1 MTQQLGIFVVMLV
14 QIHPKN
20 PDERKIN
27 QVVECLKKGGII
39 IYPTDTVYGIG
50 CSIEHPEAIERI
62 CLIKKINP
70 QKAQLSFLCS
80 DLSHLSEY
88 TKAIDTPLYRFLK
101 TCLPGPF
108 TFILE
113 ASKKVPK
120 LLRSKRDTVGIRVPD
135 NEISLTLLKRL
146 GHPILSTSLPLEEN
160 QDIYTDPEIIDE
172 VFGHV
177 VDFVIDG
184 GYGGSIPSTI
194 VDCTKNPPE
203 LIREGLGILE

>member
-1 MTQQLGIFVVMLV
+1 MLI

-27 QVVECLKKGGII
+27 KVVESLRKGGVI

-62 CLIKKINP
+62 CQIKKINP
-70 QKAQLSFLCS
+70 QKAQLSFLCN

-88 TKAIDTPLYRFLK
+88 TKAISTPLYRFLK
-101 TCLPGPF
+101 TYVPGPF

-120 LLRSKRDTVGIRVPD
+120 LLRTKKDTVGIRVPD
-135 NEISLTLLKRL
+135 NELSRYLLKSL
-146 GHPILSTSLPLEEN
+146 GCPILSTSLPLEDDQE
-160 QDIYTDPEIIDE
+160 IYTDPELME
-172 VFGHV
+172 EEFGNRIYLRMWRMMLLFHWWK
-177 VDFVIDG
+177 FPMEMSVIRIFHR
-184 GYGGSIPSTI
+184 SS
-194 VDCTKNPPE
+194 
-203 LIREGLGILE
+203 L